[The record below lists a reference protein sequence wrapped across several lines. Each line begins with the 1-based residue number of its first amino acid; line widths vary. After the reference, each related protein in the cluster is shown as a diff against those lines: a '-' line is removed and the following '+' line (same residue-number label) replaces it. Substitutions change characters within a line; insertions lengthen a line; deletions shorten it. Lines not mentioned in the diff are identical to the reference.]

1 MRQSGITILFL
12 LVCGLCYPSLSI
24 DFKEEALN
32 RMAGNLLPNPIVF
45 NDYSPREFDVESFV
59 GYGLGALENL
69 KETTALYEIPAPE
82 LSTRSFIYLY
92 VSLIGFYIAIIL
104 HFNKKVESVAKALIS
119 GFIFIHSVFI
129 LHIFLYITKYQYQ
142 FPHTFR
148 ISTVFSFLYGPLLY
162 LYFKRI
168 THQYKFKKVDLLH
181 FLPTLIF
188 VIYLLPGYLLPA
200 DQKLDI
206 MLGRIGGR
214 SFSDVA
220 IIVLKL
226 LSLLTYGYFIRKLY
240 LTSKKN
246 TTLSP
251 ESSKWQRN
259 IYIIHMLYV
268 VCYSAYGFLL
278 ANNMTVGFLYHMQV
292 MSMALMV
299 MYLGYSA
306 NVQPAVFNGSYSF
319 NKLFYK
325 YEKSGLTE
333 SLSLELKE
341 NLIHLFDEEKV
352 YKDSTICLETLSNK
366 LDTTRHNT
374 SQVINEHFNMS
385 FHELINRYRIR
396 EAKEILNNDI
406 QRNLN
411 IIDVAYEVGYN
422 NKVTF
427 NKAFKKDTRLT
438 PSQYQR
444 IAIKSAV

>member
-1 MRQSGITILFL
+1 MRQFRITVLFL
-12 LVCGLCYPSLSI
+12 LVCGFCYPSLSI
-24 DFKEEALN
+24 DYSGNYASSIQPSLLESAALGP
-32 RMAGNLLPNPIVF
+32 MNPLW
-45 NDYSPREFDVESFV
+45 EFDPTTLL
-59 GYGLGALENL
+59 GYGYGVAQQLHQEDLPYA
-69 KETTALYEIPAPE
+69 IPDPQ
-82 LSTRSFIYLY
+82 LNTLSFIYLY
-92 VSLIGFYIAIIL
+92 VALIGFYIAIIL
-104 HFNKKVESVAKALIS
+104 HFNKKVESVAKVLIS
-119 GFIFIHSVFI
+119 GFLFIHSVFI

-148 ISTVFSFLYGPLLY
+148 MSTAFSFLYGPLLY

-168 THQYKFKKVDLLH
+168 TVQYKFKRIDLLH
-181 FLPTLIF
+181 FAPTLIF
-188 VIYLLPGYLLPA
+188 VLYLLPGYVLPA
-200 DQKLDI
+200 DQKLEI

-214 SFSDVA
+214 SFSDIA

-240 LTSKKN
+240 LASKKN
-246 TTLSP
+246 TALSADNG
-251 ESSKWQRN
+251 KWQRN

-278 ANNMTVGFLYHMQV
+278 ANNMTVGFLFHIQV
-292 MSMALMV
+292 MCMALMV

-306 NVQPAVFNGSYSF
+306 NVQPAVFNGSYSL

-325 YEKSGLTE
+325 YEKSGLTK
-333 SLSLELKE
+333 SLSLELKDS
-341 NLIHLFDEEKV
+341 LIRLFDEEKV
-352 YKDSTICLETLSNK
+352 YKDSTICLETLSEK
-366 LDTTRHNT
+366 LNTTRHNT
-374 SQVINEHFNMS
+374 SQVINEHFQMS

-396 EAKEILNNDI
+396 EAKEILNKDV

-427 NKAFKKDTRLT
+427 NKAFKKDTQLT

-444 IAIKSAV
+444 MALSSAV